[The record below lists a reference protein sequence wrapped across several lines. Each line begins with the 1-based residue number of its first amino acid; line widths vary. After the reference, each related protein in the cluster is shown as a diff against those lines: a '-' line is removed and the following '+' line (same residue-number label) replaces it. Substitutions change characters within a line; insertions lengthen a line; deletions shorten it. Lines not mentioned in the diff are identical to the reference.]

1 MGCVGS
7 KEGTVTPMGSGKI
20 DYAALKPDEYTAK
33 VHSAIRW
40 GKPIADI
47 EPFFAAK
54 AEGINCEDSKNGN
67 RPIHI
72 AAQNGHLDLV
82 KYLCG
87 KGCDCNAQNGSGN
100 TALHMAMAYDYFWCA
115 RILRAN
121 GALEDKLN
129 NDNFTSGTG
138 IEDDKK
144 KGDWLPAMISAH
156 NTEELNEAM
165 EGLKAQDRSTIDK
178 ASFIQA
184 AMAKKKSAKDI
195 WSEDHQA
202 TFKAICGEL

>member
-1 MGCVGS
+1 MGCGGS

-129 NDNFTSGTG
+129 NDNFTELTTSGLTCQHST
-138 IEDDKK
+138 
-144 KGDWLPAMISAH
+144 DW
-156 NTEELNEAM
+156 
-165 EGLKAQDRSTIDK
+165 
-178 ASFIQA
+178 
-184 AMAKKKSAKDI
+184 
-195 WSEDHQA
+195 
-202 TFKAICGEL
+202 AICWGSPYFVNIFVRGCQSEGIQPLTTV